1 MYSQMSLPEN
11 RNWTLAE
18 LSEEKA
24 SMLIPSVVYLCVL
37 MVTGVCGNLVVII
50 VYYFR
55 FTGST
60 HRCFI
65 LVLASSDLF
74 ACSVGVPF
82 AISESFHAY
91 NYTEHISCRLLR
103 FVLYYTCICSSLT
116 LVLIA
121 LERFRKICR
130 PLKPQMTVPM
140 AKKALVFVN
149 AGVAFVSASPSLVLF
164 GRNSIS
170 TGVSN
175 MTGTK
180 CFISDSFIGTIW
192 PTVFNVYLLC
202 LAIASTI
209 CMSVCYICVARR
221 VSNVGK
227 EKLMKRKYF
236 QNGDCSRVC
245 QTIASDTEADSELM
259 PRYLSQDETLGEEGK
274 RQNNCFLVPD
284 TGSNMRTSISRSS
297 LNRPTSATDSSFLGS
312 DIGTKT
318 KSRVS
323 ATPSQWAIKVIKHLS
338 VSKLRDKTIRITR
351 MLIAVTAV
359 FVLSYLPHLTLM
371 LWDMFT
377 ETYDSLPK
385 DNVYQVIFYSFFL
398 NNLINP
404 FIYALMDLK
413 FRTECKKLLTCKKN

>member
-1 MYSQMSLPEN
+1 MSLPEN
-11 RNWTLAE
+11 RNWTLE
-18 LSEEKA
+18 QLSDAKA
-24 SMLIPSVVYLCVL
+24 TMLVPSIVYLCVL
-37 MVTGVCGNLVVII
+37 MLTGVAGNLVVIT

-74 ACSVGVPF
+74 ACFIGVPF

-130 PLKPQMTVPM
+130 PLKPQMSVPM

-149 AGVAFVSASPSLVLF
+149 ACIAFLSASPSLVLY
-164 GRNSIS
+164 GRNTIH
-170 TGVSN
+170 TGVLN

-180 CFISDSFIGTIW
+180 CFISDAFVDTIW
-192 PTVFNVYLLC
+192 PTVFNIYLLC

-227 EKLMKRKYF
+227 ENLMKRKPL
-236 QNGDCSRVC
+236 QNGCSKVC
-245 QTIASDTEADSELM
+245 QTAVSDMDADSEM
-259 PRYLSQDETLGEEGK
+259 MSGCLSQDEGENANRYLK
-274 RQNNCFLVPD
+274 PTNIN
-284 TGSNMRTSISRSS
+284 TSISSS
-297 LNRPTSATDSSFLGS
+297 SYNRISATDSSLT
-312 DIGTKT
+312 DIGSGKKT
-318 KSRVS
+318 KPRVS
-323 ATPSQWAIKVIKHLS
+323 ATPSQWANRVIKRIS
-338 VSKLRDKTIRITR
+338 SRSSEKTIRITR
-351 MLIAVTAV
+351 MLVAVTIV

-377 ETYDSLPK
+377 ETYETLPK
-385 DNVYQVIFYSFFL
+385 DNVYQIIFYSFFL

-404 FIYALMDLK
+404 FIYASMDLK
-413 FRTECKKLLTCKKN
+413 FRNECKKLLCCTKM

>member
-1 MYSQMSLPEN
+1 MYSQMNLPDN
-11 RNWTLAE
+11 RNWTLEE

-24 SMLIPSVVYLCVL
+24 AMLVPSIVYLCVL
-37 MVTGVCGNLVVII
+37 MLTGVAGNLVVIT

-103 FVLYYTCICSSLT
+103 FVLYYTCICSSFT

-130 PLKPQMTVPM
+130 PLKPQMTVAM

-149 AGVAFVSASPSLVLF
+149 AGVAFLSASPSLVLF
-164 GRNSIS
+164 GRNTIH
-170 TGVSN
+170 TGVLN

-180 CFISDSFIGTIW
+180 CFISDKFIDTIW
-192 PTVFNVYLLC
+192 PTVFNIYLLC

-209 CMSVCYICVARR
+209 CMSVCYIGVARR

-227 EKLMKRKYF
+227 ENLMKRKHF
-236 QNGDCSRVC
+236 QNGCSKVC
-245 QTIASDTEADSELM
+245 QTIASDMDADSEM
-259 PRYLSQDETLGEEGK
+259 MSGCLSQDEALQDDGENSE
-274 RQNNCFLVPD
+274 RFLKPG
-284 TGSNMRTSISRSS
+284 TGSEMRTSISSS
-297 LNRPTSATDSSFLGS
+297 SFNRTSATDSSFPG
-312 DIGTKT
+312 IGNEAKT

-323 ATPSQWAIKVIKHLS
+323 TTPSQWASKVIKRIS
-338 VSKLRDKTIRITR
+338 SSKLNEKTIRITR
-351 MLIAVTAV
+351 MLVAVTIV
-359 FVLSYLPHLTLM
+359 FVVSYLPHLTLM

-377 ETYDSLPK
+377 ETYDTLPK
-385 DNVYQVIFYSFFL
+385 DNVYQIIFYSFFL

-404 FIYALMDLK
+404 FIYASMDLK
-413 FRTECKKLLTCKKN
+413 FRNECKKLLCCNK